1 MFDKKIAEF
10 DTGHVF
16 ASYLHLYKFD
26 RGKGK
31 RLLMIDLDNRVWDV
45 CTALLVDIEKN
56 NEIDSEYLI
65 HCMICVCK
73 QT

>member
-1 MFDKKIAEF
+1 MFDKKNAEF

-45 CTALLVDIEKN
+45 CTALLVDIEK
-56 NEIDSEYLI
+56 
-65 HCMICVCK
+65 K
-73 QT
+73 